1 MDKDNG
7 IKIINNNKKA
17 SFNYFLSDFLE
28 CGIELKGTEVKS
40 ILNHN
45 VSINDSYV
53 VIRNQEAFI
62 INMNIAQYE
71 KGTYFNHEEL
81 RKRKLL
87 MHKYEIRKYEQKT
100 IKGGYTIVPTKIYFK
115 NGKCKVEIALA
126 KGKKL
131 FDKRETIKKEIKS
144 YILKKWVNNK

>member
-7 IKIINNNKKA
+7 IKIIITNKKA

>member
-7 IKIINNNKKA
+7 IKIIITNKKA

-131 FDKRETIKKEIKS
+131 FDKRETIKKRDQEL
-144 YILKKWVNNK
+144 YLKKWVNNK